1 MRIKLALLCEDS
13 NYAERLTAG
22 FNNNYNEKL
31 EVYLFSNRDNILDE
45 LVKNRID
52 IFLCDAYFDISQDEI
67 PKRCGF
73 AYLVDE
79 MDITSVREMAAI
91 CKYQKLE
98 QLYKA
103 ILGIYSENVSE
114 EFGFKT
120 DANATKMLLF
130 TSAAGGVGTSTSA
143 VACAKYLAALGRKT
157 LFLSLDVFGSTAIY
171 FSGEGNADFSDILYM
186 LKSRKANFALKLE
199 STVCKDASGVYFIQP
214 TENALDMNEMTD
226 DEMMHLVRT
235 IQATGSY
242 EYLIVDI
249 HFGLSERL
257 LSLLKAAY
265 KVVMVS
271 NGTASANLKCRK
283 AIEALQVMDSQ
294 RDEMYS
300 DKIYILYDAFSSK
313 SGKVMEEHNSR
324 MIGGMPKYENAEAG
338 YIADQISKL
347 PYFSK
352 LM

>member
-1 MRIKLALLCEDS
+1 
-13 NYAERLTAG
+13 
-22 FNNNYNEKL
+22 
-31 EVYLFSNRDNILDE
+31 
-45 LVKNRID
+45 
-52 IFLCDAYFDISQDEI
+52 
-67 PKRCGF
+67 
-73 AYLVDE
+73 
-79 MDITSVREMAAI
+79 
-91 CKYQKLE
+91 
-98 QLYKA
+98 
-103 ILGIYSENVSE
+103 
-114 EFGFKT
+114 
-120 DANATKMLLF
+120 
-130 TSAAGGVGTSTSA
+130 
-143 VACAKYLAALGRKT
+143 
-157 LFLSLDVFGSTAIY
+157 
-171 FSGEGNADFSDILYM
+171 
-186 LKSRKANFALKLE
+186 
-199 STVCKDASGVYFIQP
+199 
-214 TENALDMNEMTD
+214 MNEMTD